1 MNMFLEQMK
10 SNKKSLY
17 YKLICKT
24 SEYLADMY
32 SKSLNKVCTVDN
44 WLIDLDTLA
53 RREKAL

>member
-1 MNMFLEQMK
+1 MK
-10 SNKKSLY
+10 SDKKSLY

-53 RREKAL
+53 RREK